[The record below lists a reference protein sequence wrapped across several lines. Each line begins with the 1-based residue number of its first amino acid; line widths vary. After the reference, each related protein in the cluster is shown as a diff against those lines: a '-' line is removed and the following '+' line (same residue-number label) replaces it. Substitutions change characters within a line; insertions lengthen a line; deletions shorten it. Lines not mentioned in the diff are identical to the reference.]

1 MVEGYLVGNAG
12 GMTLAPR
19 LSEVLFERANRSFA
33 SLAPLPSNVEAV
45 EAALLFSAGLRP
57 LVALVGPSGW
67 GKTHLLDAV
76 AYRLSQEGMRTEPFT
91 ATDFLANQGRLDATA
106 PLLLD
111 DVQEVL
117 GKPRQ
122 RLMLRLALER
132 RVRAGRRTIL
142 AFTLPGPTR
151 GVRAFLPSSREWTL
165 ASMAAPSSGE
175 RVPLLNQM
183 AAAEGL
189 ALSPALARVLATSM
203 QGNGRTLCGALKR
216 LRLAGTEWLDPR
228 AALRACGVLDPFF
241 ADNSGWDLKMKIR
254 KAADAHRARFSRV
267 SAMDLALYTMLHEAC
282 LGEADVARFMSLE
295 PAEAYLRASR
305 FEKEAQADPTVAAYV
320 RQFVDIVVEA
330 LAAE

>member
-1 MVEGYLVGNAG
+1 M
-12 GMTLAPR
+12 APR
-19 LSEVLFERANRSFA
+19 LSDVLFERANRSFA

-67 GKTHLLDAV
+67 GKSHLLDAV
-76 AYRLSQEGMRTEPFT
+76 AYRLSQEGIRAEPMG
-91 ATDFLANQGRLDATA
+91 ATDFLIGGARCDPGM

-111 DVQEVL
+111 DAQEVL
-117 GKPRQ
+117 GKPRH

-132 RVRAGRRTIL
+132 RVRAGRRTIM
-142 AFTLPGPTR
+142 AFTLSGPTR
-151 GVRAFLPSSREWTL
+151 PVKAFLPASRDWAVVT
-165 ASMAAPSSGE
+165 MDAPRPQE
-175 RVPLLNQM
+175 RAPLLNQM

-189 ALSPALARVLATSM
+189 SLSPALARVLATSM

-216 LRLAGTEWLDPR
+216 LRLAGTDWLDAR
-228 AALRACGVLDPFF
+228 STLRACGVLDPFF

-254 KAADAHRARFSRV
+254 KAAEAHRARFSRV
-267 SAMDLALYTMLHEAC
+267 SATDLALYTMLREAG

-305 FEKEAQADPTVAAYV
+305 FEKEAHADATVAAYV
-320 RQFVDIVVEA
+320 RQFVDIVVET
-330 LAAE
+330 LAAD